1 MRRILWTPAGL
12 ADVRRMTSRVRRV
25 DKREWAAASGKGPR
39 DFPGQLKAALDG
51 ARISYVGRDEEAP
64 TSAPFIFYGVTDTD
78 DPDMGAIWMVATPK
92 IKQFARCLY
101 IDAPKRIQWIH
112 ERGWYTRGL
121 HNYVDTRN
129 ELHLKWLARIG
140 AVMPEGAD
148 KLVNGVLF
156 QYFRLG
162 NKCVN
167 P

>member
-1 MRRILWTPAGL
+1 MRQILWTPAGL
-12 ADVRRMTSRVRRV
+12 VDVRRMTSRVRSV
-25 DKREWAAASGKGPR
+25 DKKEWSVASGKKAR

-51 ARISYVGRDEEAP
+51 ARISYVGRDEEQP

-78 DPDMGAIWMVATPK
+78 DPTLGAIWMVATPK

-112 ERGWYTRGL
+112 DRGWYSRGL
-121 HNYVDTRN
+121 HNYVDSRN
-129 ELHLKWLARIG
+129 ALHLKWLSRIG
-140 AVMPEGAD
+140 ATLPKGAD

-156 QYFRLG
+156 QYFRLD
-162 NKCVN
+162 